1 MLNRFFK
8 KRYSKLSPE
17 LILLFKQEL
26 SFSPKDELLYLDAFT
41 HKSIAAKKSSNN
53 ERLEFLGDAVL
64 SSIVGEFLFTKY
76 PEKSE
81 GFLSQMR
88 AKIVSRENLN
98 YYGECLNLEPHI
110 SYQRKNVVYKSLL
123 GNVVEA
129 LFGAIYLDLGYNKTK
144 AIFINELLLKKSDLS
159 SLEKQNTDYKSRL
172 IVYCQKAKKE
182 LTFKLLEETKK
193 GKNKCFIMGGY
204 INGELKGSAEGLSK
218 REAEQQTAKKIIAT
232 L

>member
-8 KRYSKLSPE
+8 KRYSSIPAD
-17 LILLFKQEL
+17 LILLFNKEL
-26 SFSPKDELLYLDAFT
+26 SLNPKDESLYIAAFT
-41 HKSIAAKKSSNN
+41 HKSINKKGINN

-64 SSIVGEFLFTKY
+64 SSIVGEYLFNKY
-76 PEKSE
+76 PDKKE

-110 SYQRKNVVYKSLL
+110 NYKRGNVVYKSLL

-144 AIFINELLLKKSDLS
+144 AIFINELLLKKSDLV
-159 SLEKQNTDYKSRL
+159 SLEKENADYKSRL
-172 IVYCQKAKKE
+172 IIHCQKAKIS
-182 LTFKLLEETKK
+182 LAFKVVEEKIEK
-193 GKNKCFIMGGY
+193 GKKSFTIGAY
-204 INGELKGSAEGLSK
+204 IDGELKNTATGSSK
-218 REAEQQTAKKIIAT
+218 RDAERMVSKKII
-232 L
+232 LEL

>member
-17 LILLFKQEL
+17 LILLFNQEL

-76 PEKSE
+76 PQKSE

-144 AIFINELLLKKSDLS
+144 AIFINELLLKKS
-159 SLEKQNTDYKSRL
+159 E
-172 IVYCQKAKKE
+172 
-182 LTFKLLEETKK
+182 
-193 GKNKCFIMGGY
+193 
-204 INGELKGSAEGLSK
+204 
-218 REAEQQTAKKIIAT
+218 
-232 L
+232 

>member
-88 AKIVSRENLN
+88 AKIVSREQLN
-98 YYGECLNLEPHI
+98 SLGKKIGLEEHLLFQK
-110 SYQRKNVVYKSLL
+110 STNKYKSLI
-123 GNVVEA
+123 GNAFEA
-129 LFGAIYLDLGYNKTK
+129 LFGAIL
-144 AIFINELLLKKSDLS
+144 
-159 SLEKQNTDYKSRL
+159 
-172 IVYCQKAKKE
+172 
-182 LTFKLLEETKK
+182 
-193 GKNKCFIMGGY
+193 
-204 INGELKGSAEGLSK
+204 
-218 REAEQQTAKKIIAT
+218 
-232 L
+232 

>member
-1 MLNRFFK
+1 M
-8 KRYSKLSPE
+8 
-17 LILLFKQEL
+17 
-26 SFSPKDELLYLDAFT
+26 
-41 HKSIAAKKSSNN
+41 
-53 ERLEFLGDAVL
+53 
-64 SSIVGEFLFTKY
+64 
-76 PEKSE
+76 
-81 GFLSQMR
+81 
-88 AKIVSRENLN
+88 
-98 YYGECLNLEPHI
+98 
-110 SYQRKNVVYKSLL
+110 VYKSLL

-144 AIFINELLLKKSDLS
+144 AIFINELLLKKSNLS